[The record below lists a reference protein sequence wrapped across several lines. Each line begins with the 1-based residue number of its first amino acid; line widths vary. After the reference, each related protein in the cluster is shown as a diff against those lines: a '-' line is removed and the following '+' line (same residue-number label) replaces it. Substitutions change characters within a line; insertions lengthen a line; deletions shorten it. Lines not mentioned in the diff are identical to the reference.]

1 MLKIKNAVYIK
12 GAADA
17 KSFIEDEK
25 RPIIAV
31 SGRSNVGKSS
41 LINRLANN
49 GKLARV
55 SKEPGRTRL
64 VNYFD
69 FGEFILADL
78 PGYGF
83 AKVSKEEKARW
94 GRIMDAFFS
103 EERFCDLVFAL
114 CDVRHEPSADDSD
127 MINFLY
133 ETGIPFII
141 IATKADKLSKSQIG
155 IRKRE
160 IAKFFGCGPGDV
172 VVTSS
177 VNGTGIDNLLERI
190 ENAINVKNTE
200 GTEEDE

>member
-1 MLKIKNAVYIK
+1 MIKIKNAVYIK
-12 GAADA
+12 GAADK
-17 KSFIEDEK
+17 KSFLTDAE

-41 LINRLANN
+41 LINKLANQ

-69 FGEFILADL
+69 FGPFILADL

-94 GRIMDAFFS
+94 GKIMDDFFS
-103 EERFCDLVFAL
+103 EERFCDFVFAL
-114 CDVRHEPSADDSD
+114 CDIRHEPTEDDRD
-127 MINFLY
+127 MVGFLY
-133 ETGIPFII
+133 ETGIPFSI
-141 IATKADKLSKSQIG
+141 IATKADKLSRSQIG
-155 IRKRE
+155 TRRHD
-160 IAKFFGCGPGDV
+160 IANFFGCGRDDV

-177 VNGTGIDNLLERI
+177 VTGAGIGDVLEII
-190 ENAINVKNTE
+190 ETAVSVKAGGE
-200 GTEEDE
+200 GDLDE